1 MLNPLNMDSL
11 QKADISKISNN
22 EILKIVFSNLNSKRI
37 LEIVQKN
44 KNLQKKLGIN
54 IEHYKSR
61 FDLPKYEYI
70 QEKAII
76 LKKHRGDE
84 ELAYYFHI
92 YLITCC
98 SSIFFIYTLIY
109 AILLVAKDTFDE
121 SNTKENY
128 DKSKENKINTI
139 NICIFILVGSV
150 IISWFVLVFFVF
162 KNCYRDYGIKKV
174 IKYIILIIIS
184 LLHISF
190 EGLVISKLVFS
201 YEIKNDG
208 STWFIVMDYIFIV
221 LNFLHIIFIILN
233 IIGYFKE
240 GGISNQHVTKCT
252 LLSFNN
258 IKIHSFELPENF
270 PKWKKKE
277 RKRFISD
284 NYSKFKLYNPNEM
297 RISKCLNMV
306 KAIYD
311 IPEFEK
317 YDTRKLP
324 DYILNEPGE
333 MMLYPDRNIFKL
345 SNKGYIFRYPIGDF
359 EIILQKNLD
368 DNAKNILSKDN
379 ITLYQIITK
388 KDEEIIH
395 VFEPKK
401 ERDFDIFWRRPKTQ
415 KENEFS
421 HRYFVES
428 IYDGEN
434 YTKKYFNE

>member
-1 MLNPLNMDSL
+1 MDPL
-11 QKADISKISNN
+11 QKADISKISSN
-22 EILKIVFSNLNSKRI
+22 EILKSVFSNLNSKRI

-61 FDLPKYEYI
+61 SDLPKYEYI

-92 YLITCC
+92 CLITCC
-98 SSIFFIYTLIY
+98 TSIFFIYTLIY

-201 YEIKNDG
+201 YEIKKDG

-221 LNFLHIIFIILN
+221 LNFIHIVFIILN
-233 IIGYFKE
+233 IIGYFYE
-240 GGISNQHVTKCT
+240 GGMSNRYITQCT
-252 LLSFNN
+252 LMSFNN
-258 IKIHSFELPENF
+258 VLIQPFGLPENF

-284 NYSKFKLYNPNEM
+284 NYWKFELFNPNEI
-297 RISKCLNMV
+297 RINMSLNMV
-306 KAIYD
+306 KTTYD
-311 IPEFEK
+311 IPKFEK
-317 YDTRKLP
+317 YDIQKIP
-324 DYILNEPGE
+324 DYILDEPGE
-333 MMLYPDRNIFKL
+333 MMLYPDRNIYKL
-345 SNKGYIFRYPIGDF
+345 SNKGYIFRYPIGEF
-359 EIILQKNLD
+359 ENILNENSD
-368 DNAKNILSKDN
+368 DNIKNILSKDN
-379 ITLYQIITK
+379 LTFYQVITQ
-388 KDEEIIH
+388 KDKEIIY

-401 ERDFDIFWRRPKTQ
+401 ESDFDIFKRRQ
-415 KENEFS
+415 KKQKNDEFS
-421 HRYFVES
+421 HELLYNN
-428 IYDGEN
+428 IHNGEY
-434 YTKKYFNE
+434 YTRKKFIE